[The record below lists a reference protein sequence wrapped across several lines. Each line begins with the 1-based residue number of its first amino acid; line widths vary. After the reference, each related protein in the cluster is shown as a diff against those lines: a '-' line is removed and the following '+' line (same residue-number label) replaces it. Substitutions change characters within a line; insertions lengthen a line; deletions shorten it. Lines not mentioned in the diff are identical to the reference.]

1 MNWMVCDMSN
11 MKNFLKVNKKVR
23 PNAFYPASENFL
35 DDKGKPLLWEI
46 KPLSAQDN
54 ERIKDECTTIV
65 ETKDRGFKAYPK
77 IDMKAMQ
84 VKQVVASVV
93 FPDLHNAELQDSYSV
108 KEPEELIFA
117 MLDEA
122 GDYQNLVQFIM
133 KYNKLNVT
141 LDEKI
146 EEAKN

>member
-1 MNWMVCDMSN
+1 MSN
-11 MKNFLKVNKKVR
+11 IKHFLKTNKKVK
-23 PNAFYPASENFL
+23 PNAFYPATENFL
-35 DDKGKPLLWEI
+35 DEKGNPILWEI
-46 KPLSAQDN
+46 KSLSTQDN
-54 ERIKDECTTIV
+54 ERIKDECTTII
-65 ETKDRGFKAYPK
+65 ETRDRGMRAHPK
-77 IDMKAMQ
+77 IDMKLLQ

-93 FPDLHNAELQDSYSV
+93 FPDLHNAELQDSYGV

-133 KYNKLNVT
+133 RYNRLNVT